1 MNRPFFT
8 VVMPAYGVE
17 KYLKKAVDSIC
28 AQSFG
33 DWELIIVEDGS
44 PDRTG
49 ELAERLAKKDP
60 RIHAV
65 HHERNQGLSAARNTG
80 IFHGKGKYIW
90 FMDPDDYV
98 DPWLLEKLWKAFLN
112 NPAKLAVFGH
122 KEEYYEKDG
131 SFSYAHEIKPEKA
144 FCRTAEE
151 VRSHIL
157 TLEQETLY
165 GYAWNKAY
173 DLDYIRAK
181 GLSYEDV
188 PLIEDIVFNIQY
200 CMDIDSMN
208 LLDISPYHYGKRM
221 EGNLTARFV
230 PDYYPLHR
238 RRIAML
244 YDQQKYWNRDDQKT
258 RSLLGSLYG
267 RYILSALERNC
278 DRRAQMKH
286 KDRVKFCREVFA
298 DPLFLRL
305 IPEAEAKDS
314 KVLALSL
321 FCIKRR
327 SVLLCTAFGRGIH
340 VIRGGLPMI
349 YSKVKSKR

>member
-1 MNRPFFT
+1 M
-8 VVMPAYGVE
+8 
-17 KYLKKAVDSIC
+17 
-28 AQSFG
+28 
-33 DWELIIVEDGS
+33 
-44 PDRTG
+44 
-49 ELAERLAKKDP
+49 
-60 RIHAV
+60 
-65 HHERNQGLSAARNTG
+65 
-80 IFHGKGKYIW
+80 
-90 FMDPDDYV
+90 
-98 DPWLLEKLWKAFLN
+98 
-112 NPAKLAVFGH
+112 
-122 KEEYYEKDG
+122 
-131 SFSYAHEIKPEKA
+131 
-144 FCRTAEE
+144 
-151 VRSHIL
+151 
-157 TLEQETLY
+157 EQETLY

-181 GLSYEDV
+181 GLSYEKV

-244 YDQQKYWNRDDQKT
+244 YEQQKYWNRDDQKT

-305 IPEAEAKDS
+305 IPEAGAKDS
-314 KVLALSL
+314 KALSISL
-321 FCIKRR
+321 FCIKNR
-327 SVLLCTAFGRGIH
+327 SVLLCTALGRGIH
-340 VIRGGLPMI
+340 LIRGSLPML
-349 YSKVKSKR
+349 YSKVKSQR